1 MENFITRYRN
11 VTFLVAILFAQV
23 LGLAVQVKRNTDN
36 KPTRLLRVWTVSA
49 VTPFEK
55 TIVWFQNSTA
65 YLWHD
70 YLYLRG
76 VRQEN
81 RDLKAQIEK
90 LRLQEVRLKEDA
102 AQARRLQSL
111 LGFKEQYISQTLAAQ
126 GIGSCGSAQS
136 RCVYI
141 DKGSRDELI
150 PGMAVITADG
160 IVAKVLRVF
169 NSTAQ
174 VLLVD
179 DQTSGVGVILEKS
192 RLQGILRGT
201 ASGKV
206 MLEKVM
212 ADEQVQPG
220 ENVLTSGGD
229 MVFPKGMP
237 VGTVMS
243 VDKGNESF
251 LDIRVKTASDLA
263 KLEEVLIITKKEEK
277 APEVTDAGPMRAID
291 ILTQRLPS
299 VPQKPAQ
306 DPNAPPPPT
315 SGLVIAPAPGS
326 GTAPSGAAT
335 GKPQAQAGG
344 ISGKP
349 SGTVTAAPVQAQGA
363 NATKP
368 GTTSTPASP
377 TGVAGAKSTTQK
389 PASSVAASP
398 TSNSAGAPKSSTPV
412 SPTPA
417 PAAGTSSQKPAGSA
431 ATAPVTSSGTKT
443 TVPAPVKPKATEQ
456 PRPQP
461 PPAED
466 KPQ

>member
-1 MENFITRYRN
+1 
-11 VTFLVAILFAQV
+11 
-23 LGLAVQVKRNTDN
+23 
-36 KPTRLLRVWTVSA
+36 
-49 VTPFEK
+49 
-55 TIVWFQNSTA
+55 
-65 YLWHD
+65 
-70 YLYLRG
+70 
-76 VRQEN
+76 
-81 RDLKAQIEK
+81 
-90 LRLQEVRLKEDA
+90 
-102 AQARRLQSL
+102 
-111 LGFKEQYISQTLAAQ
+111 
-126 GIGSCGSAQS
+126 
-136 RCVYI
+136 
-141 DKGSRDELI
+141 
-150 PGMAVITADG
+150 
-160 IVAKVLRVF
+160 
-169 NSTAQ
+169 
-174 VLLVD
+174 LLVD

-243 VDKGNESF
+243 VDKGSESF

-277 APEVTDAGPMRAID
+277 APEVTDASPVRAID

-326 GTAPSGAAT
+326 GTAPSGTAA

-349 SGTVTAAPVQAQGA
+349 SGTVMPAPVQPQGA
-363 NATKP
+363 NAMKP
-368 GTTSTPASP
+368 GTTSRPASP
-377 TGVAGAKSTTQK
+377 TGVGGAKSTTQK
-389 PASSVAASP
+389 PASSVSASP
-398 TSNSAGAPKSSTPV
+398 TSNSAGAPTSSTPV
-412 SPTPA
+412 SPKPA
-417 PAAGTSSQKPAGSA
+417 PAPGTSSLKPAGSG
-431 ATAPVTSSGTKT
+431 ATAPVNSSGTKT
-443 TVPAPVKPKATEQ
+443 TVPIPVKPKTL
-456 PRPQP
+456 PPGTPQP